1 VAPRAENQALWENGV
16 HNIEKQGRVDGVLD
30 AVVIGA
36 GSAGLYQLHRLKELG
51 LKVGL
56 FEAGTGVGGAWYWNR
71 YPGARFD
78 SESYSYGYF
87 FSQDLLREWRWTEHF
102 AAQPET
108 ERYFNY
114 VADKFDLRGNIKFSS
129 RVVQAQYLEE
139 NHKWAITLEDGAR
152 YEARYLIAAVGPL
165 TEPTLPA
172 YEGVNSF
179 IGEAHHTARWPKTPV
194 SFEGKRV
201 AVIGTGASGV
211 QTIQEVAKTAGHL
224 TVFQRTP
231 NYCVPLGNGKID
243 DKTHEKIRDS
253 YPKIYSRCLESSGG
267 FIHNVDPRSVFE
279 LSPDEREAHWEK
291 IYHEPGMAM
300 WLGNFHDI
308 FVDEKANDLVSEFMR
323 KKIRQRVKNP
333 EVAERLVPKNHGF
346 GTRRVPLETGY
357 YELFN
362 RPNVQ
367 LIDLQESPI
376 LRVTPNGIQTSEAT
390 FEFDMI
396 IYATGFDAITG
407 SFDKIDIRG
416 ANGTKL
422 KDKWS
427 DGPSTFLGLT
437 TEGFP
442 NFFMPGGP
450 LTWLGNIPRGLEYN
464 VDFITG
470 LIAYM
475 EDHQIIAVD
484 AKPEAEAEWTTFS
497 REGAK
502 KFLSAKIDSWFTGV
516 NTNVKGKQKR
526 TSPFYRG
533 GGPAYRARCDKTIR
547 DGYRKDFSFFKE
559 SGEMHADAMVSS
571 GSAPIEKVTKKAVAG

>member
-1 VAPRAENQALWENGV
+1 MQKSEKAGLVNG
-16 HNIEKQGRVDGVLD
+16 KFD
-30 AVVIGA
+30 AIVIGA

-51 LKVGL
+51 LNVAL

-78 SESYSYGYF
+78 SESYTYGYF
-87 FSQDLLREWRWTEHF
+87 FSQDLLREWSWSEHF

-114 VADKFDLRGNIKFSS
+114 VADKFDLRGNIQCSS
-129 RVVQAQYLEE
+129 RVTEAQYRE
-139 NHKWAITLEDGAR
+139 NDNRWEIALEDGAR

-172 YEGVNSF
+172 YEGVSSF
-179 IGEAHHTARWPKTPV
+179 AGEAYHTARWPKAPI
-194 SFEGKRV
+194 SFVGKRV

-211 QTIQEVAKTAGHL
+211 QTIQEVAKTASSL

-231 NYCVPLGNGKID
+231 NYCVPLGNSSID
-243 DKTHEKIRDS
+243 DKTQKNIRDN
-253 YPKIYSRCLESSGG
+253 YPKIYSRCLESAGG

-279 LSPDEREAHWEK
+279 LSSEEREAHWEK

-308 FVDEKANDLVSEFMR
+308 FIDEHANNLVSEFMR
-323 KKIRQRVKNP
+323 KKIRQRVKDP
-333 EVAERLVPKNHGF
+333 KVAERLVPKNHGF

-362 RPNVQ
+362 SPNVK
-367 LIDLQESPI
+367 LVDLQETPI
-376 LRVTPNGIQTSEAT
+376 LRITPVGIQTTDAN

-407 SFDKIDIRG
+407 GFDKIDIRG
-416 ANGTKL
+416 IDGTRL
-422 KDKWS
+422 KEKWS
-427 DGPSTFLGLT
+427 NGPITFLGT
-437 TEGFP
+437 TTAGFP

-464 VDFITG
+464 VDFITA
-470 LIAYM
+470 LIAHM
-475 EDHQIIAVD
+475 LDKKFIAID
-484 AKPEAEAEWTTFS
+484 AKPESEAEWTTFS
-497 REGAK
+497 TEGAK
-502 KFLSAKIDSWFTGV
+502 KFLSSKVDSWFTGV

-533 GGPAYRARCDKTIR
+533 GGPAYRVRCEKTIR
-547 DGYRKDFSFFKE
+547 DGYNKDFNFYSDANEPNIEPELKISLR
-559 SGEMHADAMVSS
+559 SGGDAI
-571 GSAPIEKVTKKAVAG
+571 GRAPQKAVAG